1 MFNLFKKEKPKEEGS
16 NLAKEA
22 KIEIVL
28 EKGHISGF
36 LIFIEGNP
44 SSISDKLKNNS
55 LVKTFVSTIE
65 DRIKNKDYEDPR
77 NALFDD
83 LILEDIKE
91 DDVSNVMRAVF
102 STNNQPLFKWQP
114 DK

>member
-1 MFNLFKKEKPKEEGS
+1 MFNPFKKGNSQEEGS
-16 NLAKEA
+16 DLAQKA

-36 LIFIEGNP
+36 LIFVEGNP
-44 SSISDKLKNNS
+44 SSISEKLKKS
-55 LVKTFVSTIE
+55 DLLKSFVSTIE

-77 NALFDD
+77 NALLDD
-83 LILEDIKE
+83 LMLEDANE
-91 DDVSNVMRAVF
+91 DDVSNVIRAVF

-114 DK
+114 

>member
-1 MFNLFKKEKPKEEGS
+1 MFNLFKKDNSQEEGS
-16 NLAKEA
+16 NLAKQA
-22 KIEIVL
+22 KIDIVL

-36 LIFIEGNP
+36 LIFLDGNP
-44 SSISDKLKNNS
+44 SSISKKLKNS
-55 LVKTFVSTIE
+55 ELLTSFVSKIE

-83 LILEDIKE
+83 IMLEDTNE
-91 DDVSNVMRAVF
+91 DDVSNVIRAVF

-114 DK
+114 